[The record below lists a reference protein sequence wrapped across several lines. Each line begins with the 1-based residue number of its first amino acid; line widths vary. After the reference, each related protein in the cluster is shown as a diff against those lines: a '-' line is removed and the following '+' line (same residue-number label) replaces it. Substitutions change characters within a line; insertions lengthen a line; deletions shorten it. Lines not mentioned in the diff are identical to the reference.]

1 MKEGDSTR
9 NDKDGTKIIPVGSY
23 SDDPREGRAP
33 KAEKGQSG
41 NFKKTTGHQ
50 DNEKRSEPQ
59 KKKEKKEK
67 KKVSLGLQR
76 L

>member
-50 DNEKRSEPQ
+50 DEERRSDRRKSKREN
-59 KKKEKKEK
+59 KKT
-67 KKVSLGLQR
+67 VYDVRG
-76 L
+76 

>member
-33 KAEKGQSG
+33 KVEKGQSG

-50 DNEKRSEPQ
+50 DEERRSDRRKR
-59 KKKEKKEK
+59 KEKIRKQSTTSEVK
-67 KKVSLGLQR
+67 R
-76 L
+76 

>member
-50 DNEKRSEPQ
+50 DEERRSDRRKR
-59 KKKEKKEK
+59 KEKIRKQSTTSEVK
-67 KKVSLGLQR
+67 R
-76 L
+76 

>member
-50 DNEKRSEPQ
+50 DEERRSDRRKR
-59 KKKEKKEK
+59 KEKIRKHSTTSGVK
-67 KKVSLGLQR
+67 R
-76 L
+76 